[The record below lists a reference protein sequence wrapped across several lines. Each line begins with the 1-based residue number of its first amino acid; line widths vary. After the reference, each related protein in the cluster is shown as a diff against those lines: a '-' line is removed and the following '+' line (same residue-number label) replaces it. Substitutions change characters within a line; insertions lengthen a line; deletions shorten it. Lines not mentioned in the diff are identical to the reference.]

1 MRYSQAM
8 GQRLVSIPCLLLLL
22 TGCATTRTR
31 HIDPAVPIEV
41 LTPVDRVP
49 VTSSEVFS
57 APTKGQGLDW
67 QREQTMRALRADFA
81 DALRVKGATVCEGN
95 VADLVGAPPDPK
107 ALAFRGRRDGVAI
120 IITTEFIAYGTVRH
134 SWLWLLAGQG
144 LLAGIGHG
152 IVVAKATGN
161 PSAGWALGAGE
172 FLLEEATWVGGT
184 VLASRII
191 DPVIVRVS
199 AIRTSDAA
207 VLGRWTRE
215 GTRPVRTWLRRPQQ
229 PRADR
234 LRAVT
239 GAVFKRLTP
248 RVLARIEVA
257 VEAAKSARTRG
268 TERVAPL

>member
-1 MRYSQAM
+1 MRR
-8 GQRLVSIPCLLLLL
+8 RLVSVLLLLL
-22 TGCATTRTR
+22 TGCATTRTQQ
-31 HIDPAVPIEV
+31 INPAVPIEV

-49 VTSSEVFS
+49 VTSSEVFLG
-57 APTKGQGLDW
+57 PTEGQGLDW
-67 QREQTMRALRADFA
+67 QRKLTMRALRADFA
-81 DALRVKGATVCEGN
+81 DALRVKGATVCEGD
-95 VADLVGAPPDPK
+95 VADLVGARPDPK
-107 ALAFRGRRDGVAI
+107 TLASRGRSDGVAI
-120 IITTEFIAYGTVRH
+120 IISTEFIAYGTVRH

-161 PSAGWALGAGE
+161 PSAGWAVGAGE

-184 VLASRII
+184 MVASHII

-215 GTRPVRTWLRRPQQ
+215 GTRPVREWLRRPQQ
-229 PRADR
+229 PRGDR
-234 LRAVT
+234 LVAVT
-239 GAVFKRLTP
+239 EAIFKRLTP

-257 VEAAKSARTRG
+257 VGAVKAARTRG
-268 TERVAPL
+268 TERVAP